1 MTTRIPTRTYFCD
14 VERPGRPRKPAR
26 LDEKAEVGDYYD
38 HVFRWLG
45 DIDERG
51 ILVPSLEE
59 IYIEASSETTNK
71 LLSIFVL
78 AFAFG
83 PMDLTPLSRCTDAEL
98 CGLLPRPGF
107 DAGGTDFI
115 GSWDQPSE
123 CVNQMEASLD
133 VCSSWS
139 MAGGHRE
146 RFSHE
151 GHQVLVGEGPHCR
164 ATEVE
169 PAQDGVE
176 IRLDRAVLFGLESRH
191 IAERVVVAQPDYL
204 EKHTAK
210 REDIGRSTAGLIHGY
225 LRDKVFQSPSFAILG
240 NYLGGLREVR

>member
-98 CGLLPRPGF
+98 CGLLPRPVRSLYDTSPRGLLVTRVTRIF
-107 DAGGTDFI
+107 LLDCNLCAAVGPAL
-115 GSWDQPSE
+115 WDP
-123 CVNQMEASLD
+123 
-133 VCSSWS
+133 
-139 MAGGHRE
+139 
-146 RFSHE
+146 FS
-151 GHQVLVGEGPHCR
+151 
-164 ATEVE
+164 A
-169 PAQDGVE
+169 A
-176 IRLDRAVLFGLESRH
+176 
-191 IAERVVVAQPDYL
+191 
-204 EKHTAK
+204 
-210 REDIGRSTAGLIHGY
+210 
-225 LRDKVFQSPSFAILG
+225 
-240 NYLGGLREVR
+240 